1 MAKKSKN
8 KSRCKFDYKNIFKS
22 IKKSKLEFNLSEV
35 LTITVISI
43 LVGILIGSIM
53 VCKSDVIM
61 TSEVPKDLEE
71 FVATYNN
78 IYNNYY
84 DKVKKDDLI
93 DAAIKGMV
101 DSLDDPYST
110 FMEQTESENFN
121 ETVSGEYVG
130 IGATITYSDNSAII
144 SSMFDNSPAKKS
156 GLKEGDKLIVINS
169 EKIDDKSL
177 SQITDLIKGKK
188 DTIISIKVLRGNKE
202 KEFKVKRE
210 KITIPSVTSKIF
222 EKDNKK
228 IGYIAIDI
236 FSSNTYKEFKSELEE
251 LESKK
256 IKSLIIDVRNNP
268 GGHLSKVT
276 DILELFLEKGK
287 ILYQIEKKGVSEKI
301 LSKTKEKR
309 KYKIA
314 VIINNSSASA
324 SEILASSL
332 KESYNATIVG
342 EKSYGKGT
350 VQQAY
355 QLSNG
360 TTLKYTTQKW
370 LTAKGKWINEKGVEP
385 DISIELDSSYYDN
398 PNDDNDNQLQKAIEE
413 LTK

>member
-1 MAKKSKN
+1 MAKNNSKN
-8 KSRCKFDYKNIFKS
+8 KEKFNYKNILEN

-53 VCKSDVIM
+53 VCKSEVVM
-61 TSEVPKDLEE
+61 TSEIPKDLEE

-101 DSLDDPYST
+101 DSLEDPHST
-110 FMEQTESENFN
+110 FMEETESESFN
-121 ETVSGEYVG
+121 ETVNGEYVG
-130 IGATITYSDNSAII
+130 IGASITYMDNNAII
-144 SSMFDNSPAKKS
+144 TSMFENSPAKKA
-156 GLKEGDKLIVINS
+156 GLKEGDKLIEVDS
-169 EKIDDKSL
+169 KKIENKSL
-177 SQITDLIKGKK
+177 TQITDLIKGKK
-188 DTIISIKVLRGNKE
+188 GTTVSIKVLRDDEE

-210 KITIPSVTSKIF
+210 KITIPSVVSKTF
-222 EKDNKK
+222 EKNDKK
-228 IGYIAIDI
+228 VGYIAIDI
-236 FSSNTYKEFKSELEE
+236 FSANTYKEFKSELEK

-256 IKSLIIDVRNNP
+256 IESLIIDVRNNP
-268 GGHLSKVT
+268 GGHLSQVT
-276 DILELFLEKGK
+276 NILELFLKK
-287 ILYQIEKKGVSEKI
+287 NKVLYQIEKKGVKEKI
-301 LSKTKEKR
+301 VSKTSEKR

-332 KESYNATIVG
+332 KESYHATIVG
-342 EKSYGKGT
+342 ETSYGKGT

-385 DISIELDSSYYDN
+385 DVSAVLDSSYYDN
-398 PNDDNDNQLQKAIEE
+398 PTEENDNQLQKAIEE

>member
-8 KSRCKFDYKNIFKS
+8 KSKCKFDYKNILKS

-43 LVGILIGSIM
+43 LVGILIGSII
-53 VCKSDVIM
+53 VCKSDVVM

-110 FMEQTESENFN
+110 FMEETESESFN

-130 IGATITYSDNSAII
+130 IGATITYSDNNAII
-144 SSMFDNSPAKKS
+144 SSMFDNSPAKKA
-156 GLKEGDKLIVINS
+156 GLKEGDKLIEINS
-169 EKIDDKSL
+169 EKIDDKNL

-188 DTIISIKVLRGNKE
+188 GTTISIKVLRDDKE

-251 LESKK
+251 LEDKK

-268 GGHLSKVT
+268 GGHLSQVT

-287 ILYQIEKKGVSEKI
+287 VIYQIEKKGVSEKI

-309 KYKIA
+309 KYQVA

-332 KESYNATIVG
+332 KDSYNATIVG
-342 EKSYGKGT
+342 ETSYGKGT

-385 DISIELDSSYYDN
+385 DVSIDLASSYYDN
-398 PNDDNDNQLQKAIEE
+398 PTDDNDNQLQKAIEE